1 MKQMGIYTIKC
12 LSNGKVYV
20 GSAVDLI
27 SRKSQHFY
35 RLRKNKH
42 GNSHLQNAYN
52 KYGEQNFI
60 FEIVE
65 IVEKVEDLIL
75 IEQKSIDD
83 FSNENELF
91 NIRKIA
97 KNNLGLKHTKESIVK
112 MTKSGKENGMYGKTH
127 SQEARQKMSESR
139 KNKPLTEEWKKN
151 MSLARIGK
159 KRNPLTDETKQKLH
173 DANKGENCIKAK
185 LNWQI
190 VRQIREEYSSGL
202 FTYKQLGDK
211 YGVYK
216 TAIEKIVKNQRWVE

>member
-1 MKQMGIYTIKC
+1 MKQIGIYIIKC
-12 LSNGKVYV
+12 LSNGKIYV
-20 GSAVDLI
+20 GSAVDLMN
-27 SRKSQHFY
+27 RKSQHFY

-60 FEIVE
+60 FEIIK
-65 IVEKVEDLIL
+65 IVEKVEDLIS

-97 KNNLGLKHTKESIVK
+97 KNNLGLKHTKESIIK

-127 SQEARQKMSESR
+127 SQEARQKISESR

-159 KRNPLTDETKQKLH
+159 KRKPLTDETKEKIH
-173 DANKGENCIKAK
+173 NANKGENCVKAK

-190 VRQIREEYSSGL
+190 VRQIREEHCSGL
-202 FTYKQLGDK
+202 YTYKQLGDK

-216 TAIEKIVKNQRWVE
+216 SAIEKIVKNQRWAE